1 MSNSVCCCFME
12 EGFELKLDFDW
23 TLEEVKCITLSALSQ
38 VITKQ
43 SFCVLGTLCKI
54 VSHDEQRE
62 KSDV

>member
-1 MSNSVCCCFME
+1 LE
-12 EGFELKLDFDW
+12 ERFELNLDFDK
-23 TLEEVKCITLSALSQ
+23 TLEKVKCITLSALSQ